1 MMRASVDKD
10 KATRVLEGTIEAD
23 GPAWDLYDLTATW
36 RTEDQ
41 RRWFRPDHFRVT
53 AIKEAN
59 GESAP
64 VWVVDSID
72 ISGQRILKGGRVS
85 DNDQSRDNMTWR
97 AGANGWRQDR
107 DLLSNAPEW
116 VRELA
121 TQSLVGITA
130 YTWTDSERAEEV
142 QPL

>member
-1 MMRASVDKD
+1 MMRASVDKE
-10 KATRVLEGTIEAD
+10 KAAWVLEGTIEAD

-64 VWVVDSID
+64 VWVVNSIN
-72 ISGQRILKGGRVS
+72 ISGQRILKGGRVAT
-85 DNDQSRDNMTWR
+85 NDQSRDSMTWR
-97 AGANGWRQDR
+97 ASGWISRAALDK
-107 DLLSNAPEW
+107 APEW

-130 YTWTDSERAEEV
+130 YTWTDAERAEEV

>member
-1 MMRASVDKD
+1 MRASVDKD

-36 RTEDQ
+36 RKEDQ
-41 RRWFRPDHFRVT
+41 RRWFRPDHFRIT
-53 AIKEAN
+53 ATEEAN

-64 VWVVDSID
+64 VWRVSSIN
-72 ISGQRILKGGRVS
+72 ISGQRILKGGRVAT
-85 DNDQSRDNMTWR
+85 NDQSRDNMTYRTGSW
-97 AGANGWRQDR
+97 DR
-107 DLLSNAPEW
+107 VSQLDRAPEW

-130 YTWTDSERAEEV
+130 YTWTDAERAEEV
-142 QPL
+142 QAL